1 MRLAVAMECK
11 VTKSIVPVVAFV
23 SASWLAPLSIA
34 PAVAE
39 GKVQRDP
46 NEKICQVIK
55 PTGSRLGGKKICA
68 TRAEW
73 EEQKRLD
80 REATEKAQTQLCVI
94 NPMTGKCGN

>member
-1 MRLAVAMECK
+1 MKRRIM
-11 VTKSIVPVVAFV
+11 TVAFV
-23 SASWLAPLSIA
+23 AVSLIALAA
-34 PAVAE
+34 VFPAFAQTTS
-39 GKVQRDP
+39 VQRDP
-46 NEKICQVIK
+46 NEKICQIIK

-94 NPMTGKCGN
+94 NPMTGKC

>member
-1 MRLAVAMECK
+1 MKRWIS
-11 VTKSIVPVVAFV
+11 TVAFV
-23 SASWLAPLSIA
+23 AAYLIA
-34 PAVAE
+34 PTAVLPAFAQ
-39 GKVQRDP
+39 GSAQRDP

-55 PTGSRLGGKKICA
+55 PIGSRLGGKKICA

-94 NPMTGKCGN
+94 DPLTGRC